1 MSDTSPVQFTD
12 LNLPEPILKALNDLG
27 YETPSPIQAECIPLL
42 QNGGDV
48 LGMAQ
53 TGTGKTA
60 AFALP
65 LLSNIDTALTKP
77 QILVLAPT
85 RELAIQVAEA
95 FQAYSRHMRGFHVLP
110 IYGGQSYPIQLKAL
124 KRNPQVIVGTPGRVI
139 DHINRGTLD
148 LSGIKALVLDEADE
162 MLRMGFIDDVESIL
176 SKTPEKR
183 QMALFS
189 ATMPDEIRRI
199 TKRFMTDPTAVKIA
213 TKTSTVENIEQKCL
227 IIGGLQAK
235 LDGLTR
241 ILETEDY
248 DGVIIFARTKTMTVE
263 LAEKLEAR
271 GYSAAALNG
280 DLNQAMRERTVS
292 RLKSGQLDIVIATDV
307 AARGLDVPRIDL
319 VINYDIPTDT
329 ESYVHRIGRT
339 GRAGRKGTAILFAAP
354 RERRLLKAI
363 ERATRQPLTM
373 MELPS
378 RDDVTKKRIA
388 SFRDDIVKMLAGDE
402 NLDFYKN
409 LTAQL
414 SEELEVSEL
423 DLASALLFMAQKEKP
438 LVLPPEAPRRE
449 RSFRE
454 EDRGRNDRNDRGGDR
469 GRDRGDRPE
478 RGERPDRG
486 ERGER
491 RPAAEMEV
499 FRIEVGRTDGV
510 QVKNIVGAIANEAN
524 INSRNIGG
532 IRLHDDYSTIELPKG
547 MPSEQLQQLQQ
558 VYVCNKALR
567 MSKLEGVAAEGRQE
581 RSSAPRDNDR
591 PARDGHRG
599 QRRDTT
605 GGERRESTGGE
616 ERRPRRPRRD

>member
-1 MSDTSPVQFTD
+1 MSDTSPIVQFTD
-12 LNLPEPILKALNDLG
+12 LNLPEPILRVLNDLG
-27 YETPSPIQAECIPLL
+27 YEAPTPIQAECIPLL

-95 FQAYSRHMRGFHVLP
+95 FQTYSRHMRGFHVLP

-148 LSGIKALVLDEADE
+148 LSGIKAIVLDEADE

-176 SKTPEKR
+176 SKTPAER

-189 ATMPDEIRRI
+189 ATMPEEIRRI
-199 TKRFMTDPTAVKIA
+199 TKRFMTNPTSVQIA

-280 DLNQAMRERTVS
+280 DLNQAMRERTIS
-292 RLKSGQLDIVIATDV
+292 RLKSGQLDILIATDV

-363 ERATRQPLTM
+363 ERATRQPLIM
-373 MELPS
+373 MDLPS
-378 RDDVTKKRIA
+378 RDDVTKKRIS
-388 SFRDDIVKMLAGDE
+388 SFRDQLAALSTGDE
-402 NLDFYKN
+402 NLDFYRN
-409 LTAQL
+409 LVGQL
-414 SEELEVSEL
+414 SEELELSEL
-423 DLASALLFMAQKEKP
+423 DLASALLFLAQKEKP

-449 RSFRE
+449 RSFRDDDRG
-454 EDRGRNDRNDRGGDR
+454 DRGRNDRGER
-469 GRDRGDRPE
+469 RDRGDRPE
-478 RGERPDRG
+478 RG

-499 FRIEVGRTDGV
+499 FRIEVGRNDGV

-581 RSSAPRDNDR
+581 RSRPPRDNDR

-599 QRRDTT
+599 QRRDSS
-605 GGERRESTGGE
+605 ERRDNS
-616 ERRPRRPRRD
+616 ERRPRRPNRD

>member
-42 QNGGDV
+42 QDGGDV

-65 LLSNIDTALTKP
+65 LLSRIDTSLTKP

-176 SKTPEKR
+176 SKTPEQR

-189 ATMPDEIRRI
+189 ATMPEEIRRI
-199 TKRFMTDPTAVKIA
+199 TKRFMTEPTSVKIA
-213 TKTSTVENIEQKCL
+213 NKTSTVENIEQKCL

-292 RLKSGQLDIVIATDV
+292 RLKNGQLDIVIATDV
-307 AARGLDVPRIDL
+307 AARGLDVSRIDL

-373 MELPS
+373 MDLPS

-388 SFRDDIVKMLAGDE
+388 SFRDQLSTLSSGEE

-409 LTAQL
+409 LVGQL
-414 SEELEVSEL
+414 SEELELSEL

-449 RSFRE
+449 RSFRDDDRG
-454 EDRGRNDRNDRGGDR
+454 DRGRDRNDRGER
-469 GRDRGDRPE
+469 RDRGDRPE
-478 RGERPDRG
+478 RA

-581 RSSAPRDNDR
+581 RSRPARDNDR

-599 QRRDTT
+599 QRRDSN
-605 GGERRESTGGE
+605 GGERRENS

>member
-42 QNGGDV
+42 QDGGDV

-65 LLSNIDTALTKP
+65 LLSRIDTSLSKP
-77 QILVLAPT
+77 QLLVLAPT

-139 DHINRGTLD
+139 DHLNRGTLD
-148 LSGIKALVLDEADE
+148 LSDIKSLVLDEADE

-199 TKRFMTDPTAVKIA
+199 TKRFMNEPSVIKIA
-213 TKTSTVENIEQKCL
+213 AKTSTVENIEQKCL

-280 DLNQAMRERTVS
+280 DLNQAMRERTVN
-292 RLKSGQLDIVIATDV
+292 RLKNGQLDIVIATDV

-319 VINYDIPTDT
+319 VVNYDIPTDT

-363 ERATRQPLTM
+363 ERATRQPLSM
-373 MELPS
+373 IDLPS

-388 SFRDDIVKMLAGDE
+388 SFRDQLSELSSGEE

-409 LTAQL
+409 LVGQL
-414 SEELEVSEL
+414 SEELELSEL

-449 RSFRE
+449 RSFRDD
-454 EDRGRNDRNDRGGDR
+454 DRGDR
-469 GRDRGDRPE
+469 GRDRNDRGERRDRGDRP
-478 RGERPDRG
+478 

-532 IRLHDDYSTIELPKG
+532 IRLHDEYSTIELPKG

-581 RSSAPRDNDR
+581 RSRPPRDNDR
-591 PARDGHRG
+591 PDRGHRG
-599 QRRDTT
+599 QRRDSN
-605 GGERRESTGGE
+605 GGERRDSNGGE
-616 ERRPRRPRRD
+616 RRDHSERRPRRPRRD

>member
-42 QNGGDV
+42 QDGGDV

-65 LLSNIDTALTKP
+65 LLSRIDTSLTKP

-189 ATMPDEIRRI
+189 ATMPEEIRRI
-199 TKRFMTDPTAVKIA
+199 TKRFMTEPTSVKIA

-307 AARGLDVPRIDL
+307 AARGLDVSRIDL

-373 MELPS
+373 MDLPS

-388 SFRDDIVKMLAGDE
+388 SFRDDLVKMLSGDE

-409 LTAQL
+409 LTGQL

-454 EDRGRNDRNDRGGDR
+454 DDRGDRGRDRNDRGER
-469 GRDRGDRPE
+469 RDRGDRPE
-478 RGERPDRG
+478 RS

-581 RSSAPRDNDR
+581 RSRPSGDRPARDNDR
-591 PARDGHRG
+591 PAREGHRG
-599 QRRDTT
+599 Q
-605 GGERRESTGGE
+605 RRESTGGE

>member
-1 MSDTSPVQFTD
+1 MSDTSPVQFSD
-12 LNLPEPILKALNDLG
+12 LNLPETILTALNDLG

-65 LLSNIDTALTKP
+65 LLSRIDTSLTKP
-77 QILVLAPT
+77 QLLVLAPT

-139 DHINRGTLD
+139 DHMNRGTLD

-162 MLRMGFIDDVESIL
+162 MLRMGFIEDVESIL
-176 SKTPEKR
+176 AKTPAQR

-199 TKRFMTDPTAVKIA
+199 TKRFMTNPTSVKIA

-248 DGVIIFARTKTMTVE
+248 DGVLIFARTKTMTVE

-373 MELPS
+373 IELPT

-388 SFRDDIVKMLAGDE
+388 SFRDDLTQVLAGE
-402 NLDFYKN
+402 EGLDFYKN
-409 LTAQL
+409 LTGQL

-449 RSFRE
+449 RSFRDDDRG
-454 EDRGRNDRNDRGGDR
+454 DRGRDRNDRGDRGDR
-469 GRDRGDRPE
+469 GRDRGDRPD
-478 RGERPDRG
+478 RGERAD
-486 ERGER
+486 RGER

-547 MPSEQLQQLQQ
+547 MPNEQLQQLQQ

-567 MSKLEGVAAEGRQE
+567 MSKLEGVSAEGRQE
-581 RSSAPRDNDR
+581 RSRPDSSR
-591 PARDGHRG
+591 PARDDSSSEQRGHRG
-599 QRRDTT
+599 QRRPADTA
-605 GGERRESTGGE
+605 SA

>member
-12 LNLPEPILKALNDLG
+12 LSLPEPILKALNDLG

-42 QNGGDV
+42 QDGGDV

-65 LLSNIDTALTKP
+65 LLSRIDTSLTKP

-189 ATMPDEIRRI
+189 ATMPEEIRRI
-199 TKRFMTDPTAVKIA
+199 TKRFMTEPTSVKIA

-373 MELPS
+373 MDLPS

-388 SFRDDIVKMLAGDE
+388 SFRDQLSTLSSGEE

-409 LTAQL
+409 LVGQL
-414 SEELEVSEL
+414 SEELELSEL

-449 RSFRE
+449 RSFRDD
-454 EDRGRNDRNDRGGDR
+454 DRGDR
-469 GRDRGDRPE
+469 GRDRNDRGERRDRGDRP
-478 RGERPDRG
+478 

-581 RSSAPRDNDR
+581 RSRPARDNDR

-599 QRRDTT
+599 QRRDSN
-605 GGERRESTGGE
+605 GGERRENS

>member
-42 QNGGDV
+42 QDGGDV

-65 LLSNIDTALTKP
+65 LLSRIDTSLTKP

-176 SKTPEKR
+176 SKTPERR

-189 ATMPDEIRRI
+189 ATMPEEIRRI
-199 TKRFMTDPTAVKIA
+199 TKRFMSSPTSVKIA
-213 TKTSTVENIEQKCL
+213 AKTSTVENIEQKCL

-292 RLKSGQLDIVIATDV
+292 RLKNSQLDIVIATDV
-307 AARGLDVPRIDL
+307 AARGLDVSRIDL

-373 MELPS
+373 MDLPS

-388 SFRDDIVKMLAGDE
+388 SFRDQLSTLSSGEE

-409 LTAQL
+409 LVGQL
-414 SEELEVSEL
+414 SEELELSEL

-449 RSFRE
+449 RSFRDD
-454 EDRGRNDRNDRGGDR
+454 DRGDR
-469 GRDRGDRPE
+469 GRDRN
-478 RGERPDRG
+478 DRG
-486 ERGER
+486 ERRDRGDRPER

-581 RSSAPRDNDR
+581 RSRPARDNDR

-599 QRRDTT
+599 QRRDSN
-605 GGERRESTGGE
+605 GGERRDNS

>member
-42 QNGGDV
+42 QDGKDV

-65 LLSNIDTALTKP
+65 LLSRIDTNLSKP
-77 QILVLAPT
+77 QLLVLAPT

-148 LSGIKALVLDEADE
+148 LSGIKSLVLDEADE

-213 TKTSTVENIEQKCL
+213 AKTSTVENIEQKCL

-307 AARGLDVPRIDL
+307 AARGLDVSRIDL

-363 ERATRQPLTM
+363 ERATRQPLKM

-388 SFRDDIVKMLAGDE
+388 SFRDDIVKMLSGDE
-402 NLDFYKN
+402 KLDFYKN
-409 LTAQL
+409 LTAKL

-449 RSFRE
+449 RSFRDD
-454 EDRGRNDRNDRGGDR
+454 DRGDR
-469 GRDRGDRPE
+469 GRDRN
-478 RGERPDRG
+478 DRG
-486 ERGER
+486 ERRDSREPRER
-491 RPAAEMEV
+491 RPSSEMEV
-499 FRIEVGRTDGV
+499 YRIEVGRGDGV

-547 MPSEQLQQLQQ
+547 MPTEQLQQLQQ

-567 MSKLEGVAAEGRQE
+567 MSKLDGVAAEGRQE
-581 RSSAPRDNDR
+581 RAPRSDAGER
-591 PARDGHRG
+591 GHRG
-599 QRRDTT
+599 QRRDS
-605 GGERRESTGGE
+605 GAPRRDSGSESTG

>member
-1 MSDTSPVQFTD
+1 MSDTSPVVQFTD
-12 LNLPEPILKALNDLG
+12 LNLPEPILQVLNDLG
-27 YETPSPIQAECIPLL
+27 YEAPTPIQAECIPLL

-95 FQAYSRHMRGFHVLP
+95 FQTYSRHMRGFHVLP

-176 SKTPEKR
+176 SKTPAER

-189 ATMPDEIRRI
+189 ATMPEEIRRI
-199 TKRFMTDPTAVKIA
+199 TKRFMTNPTSVKIA
-213 TKTSTVENIEQKCL
+213 NKTSTVENIEQKCL

-373 MELPS
+373 MDLPS
-378 RDDVTKKRIA
+378 RDDVTKKRIS
-388 SFRDDIVKMLAGDE
+388 SFRDQLSALSSGKE

-409 LTAQL
+409 LVGQL
-414 SEELEVSEL
+414 SEELELSEL

-449 RSFRE
+449 RSFRDDDRG
-454 EDRGRNDRNDRGGDR
+454 DRGRDRNDRGER
-469 GRDRGDRPE
+469 RDRGDRPE
-478 RGERPDRG
+478 RG

-499 FRIEVGRTDGV
+499 FRIEVGRNDGV

-581 RSSAPRDNDR
+581 RSRPARDNDR
-591 PARDGHRG
+591 PARDNDRGHRG
-599 QRRDTT
+599 QRRDSTG